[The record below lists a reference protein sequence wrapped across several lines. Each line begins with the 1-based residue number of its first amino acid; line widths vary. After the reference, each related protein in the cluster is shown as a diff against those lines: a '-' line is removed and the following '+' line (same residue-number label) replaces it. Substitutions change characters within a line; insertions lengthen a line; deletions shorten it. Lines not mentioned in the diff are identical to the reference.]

1 MTFTTDLTNDL
12 DHVFFEDYGVSALL
26 VRGVDSP
33 SAEPTEIRCI
43 VGRGLD
49 RFVDGG
55 YIKNAWEIEF
65 KASDRVRTNDTVK
78 VLNPAGVVVSKYRVG
93 QIADRDDATAIYAAE
108 KLSMF
113 P

>member
-1 MTFTTDLTNDL
+1 MSFTTDLTNDL
-12 DHVFFEDYGVSALL
+12 DHAFFDDYGVSALL

-33 SAEPTEIRCI
+33 AAEPTGIRCI

-55 YIKNAWEIEF
+55 YIKNSWEIEF

-78 VLNPAGVVVSKYRVG
+78 VLDDDGVVVNKYRVG
-93 QIADRDDATAIYAAE
+93 QIAQRDGDTFIYAAE
-108 KLSMF
+108 RLSML